1 MSSKQLEKVQLF
13 HGAQKKGKTMTRVE
27 IIGGPLDGHSFE
39 VEDYA
44 DFVSVPV
51 TTGSMNGPLGLI
63 PKFVV
68 ATLPI
73 HEDGKAYW
81 NERY

>member
-1 MSSKQLEKVQLF
+1 MG
-13 HGAQKKGKTMTRVE
+13 HKKPKDVTMRVE

-51 TTGSMNGPLGLI
+51 TIGSMDGPLGLI

-73 HEDGKAYW
+73 HDDGKAHW

>member
-1 MSSKQLEKVQLF
+1 M
-13 HGAQKKGKTMTRVE
+13 
-27 IIGGPLDGHSFE
+27 DGHTIDIE
-39 VEDYA
+39 EDV
-44 DFVSVPV
+44 DFISLPISVG
-51 TTGSMNGPLGLI
+51 TMDGPLGLI

>member
-1 MSSKQLEKVQLF
+1 M
-13 HGAQKKGKTMTRVE
+13 RVE

-51 TTGSMNGPLGLI
+51 TIGSMDGPLGLI
-63 PKFVV
+63 PKFNI

-73 HEDGKAYW
+73 HHDEKKVYW
-81 NERY
+81 HERY

>member
-1 MSSKQLEKVQLF
+1 MTKVYRLRYPCVM
-13 HGAQKKGKTMTRVE
+13 KVE
-27 IIGGPLDGHSFE
+27 VIGGPMDGHM
-39 VEDYA
+39 VEAEDDV
-44 DFVSVPV
+44 DFISLPISVG
-51 TTGSMNGPLGLI
+51 TMNGPLGLI